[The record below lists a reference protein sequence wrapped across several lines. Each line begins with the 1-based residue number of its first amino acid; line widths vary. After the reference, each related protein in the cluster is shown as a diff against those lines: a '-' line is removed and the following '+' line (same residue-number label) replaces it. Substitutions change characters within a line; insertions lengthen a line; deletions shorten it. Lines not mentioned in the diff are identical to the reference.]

1 MNVQKG
7 FTLIELMIVVAIIG
21 ILAAIAIPAYQD
33 YIAKSQLSEM
43 PALAGGA
50 KTAITTN
57 LQNNSCVST
66 VEEENTFNGKYG
78 VLVLDEDAEPSTD
91 SADTAESGCTMTY
104 TVSDSASSKI
114 AGGVF
119 VLSMKNN
126 GNITAT
132 TIPEGMEKFVAKAL
146 IAGDDTGDDAGA
158 GDD

>member
-1 MNVQKG
+1 MNAQKG

-43 PALAGGA
+43 SALAGGA

-57 LQNNSCVST
+57 LQNNSCISD

-78 VLVLDEDAEPSTD
+78 VLVIDEDGVASNNT
-91 SADTAESGCTMTY
+91 ADTAESGCTMTY
-104 TVSDSASSKI
+104 TVSDKASSKI
-114 AGGVF
+114 ADGVF

-132 TIPEGMEKFVAKAL
+132 TIPDGMEKFVAKAL
-146 IAGDDTGDDAGA
+146 IPAADGGA
-158 GDD
+158 SDPAP

>member
-1 MNVQKG
+1 MNAQKG

-43 PALAGGA
+43 SALAGGA

-57 LQNNSCVST
+57 LQNNSCSSSID
-66 VEEENTFNGKYG
+66 EENTFNGKYG
-78 VLVLDEDAEPSTD
+78 ILVVNEDTPSAD

-104 TVSDSASSKI
+104 TVNDNASSKI
-114 AGGVF
+114 AEGEF

-132 TIPEGMEKFVAKAL
+132 TIPPEMDKFVPKAL
-146 IAGDDTGDDAGA
+146 IPEATTP
-158 GDD
+158 

>member
-1 MNVQKG
+1 MNAQKG

-43 PALAGGA
+43 SALAGGA

-57 LQNNSCVST
+57 LQNNSCSSSID
-66 VEEENTFNGKYG
+66 EENTFNGKYG
-78 VLVLDEDAEPSTD
+78 VLVVNEDTPSAD
-91 SADTAESGCTMTY
+91 STDTAESGCTMTY
-104 TVSDSASSKI
+104 TVNDNASSKI
-114 AGGVF
+114 ADGEF

-132 TIPEGMEKFVAKAL
+132 TIPTDMDKFVPKAL
-146 IAGDDTGDDAGA
+146 IPETTTP
-158 GDD
+158 